1 MNHERLSEAV
11 EILREFAN
19 AVSNLPE
26 ERDKATQA
34 WMTVSDA
41 ALYLSEMRYHLGN
54 GIEAYD
60 ALLAA
65 VRGEM
70 LVAAKGAAIRF

>member
-1 MNHERLSEAV
+1 MNHERLSQAV

-19 AVSNLPE
+19 AISNLPE

-34 WMTVSDA
+34 WMTISDA

-54 GIEAYD
+54 GTDPYD
-60 ALLAA
+60 ALLSS

-70 LVAAKGAAIRF
+70 LVAAKGATVRF